1 MPVISKNEKE
11 LLRKVLYGIVAVF
24 AVLLLVGTFCDFQL
38 TSALY
43 VQDQALAQ
51 LISAVGLQPLAPPLC
66 ILLGALV
73 QRHLAGSRSIIFKV
87 LICIALVLAGCYSFA
102 EMMKSFLSYDGI
114 GPLLPFEVSKDVSRG
129 LGAILGLV
137 LMVVGYRSALKND
150 DEKLMQRLV
159 VTVLLLVGV
168 FIFSEI
174 IKGFMHRPRHRT
186 IVLGYEGIEFQPW
199 YLPFHGHKELT
210 EMYQLSSDAFKS
222 FPSGHCIQTGAA
234 VISFYGLA
242 ALYPALRSKWGVAT
256 VVFIAL
262 VLCVPISRLVL
273 GAHYLSDVAVGIVL
287 SALAGIYL
295 LGREDLS

>member
-1 MPVISKNEKE
+1 MKILCEKTRLLAGINTVSK
-11 LLRKVLYGIVAVF
+11 AVSYKS
-24 AVLLLVGTFCDFQL
+24 TMD
-38 TSALY
+38 
-43 VQDQALAQ
+43 
-51 LISAVGLQPLAPPLC
+51 ILQC
-66 ILLGALV
+66 ILIEAYENRIRLTANDTELGIET
-73 QRHLAGSRSIIFKV
+73 IIEGQI
-87 LICIALVLAGCYSFA
+87 LEQGQIALEA
-102 EMMKSFLSYDGI
+102 K
-114 GPLLPFEVSKDVSRG
+114 
-129 LGAILGLV
+129 
-137 LMVVGYRSALKND
+137 
-150 DEKLMQRLV
+150 
-159 VTVLLLVGV
+159 
-168 FIFSEI
+168 IFSEI

-242 ALYPALRSKWGVAT
+242 ALYPALRSKWGVVT